1 MTVAEEVR
9 QMRRALGQELAR
21 LRQAA
26 GFTQRQFAPLTAYS
40 RSTLSDAE
48 LGRSRVGRDFW
59 ERCQAVLQAGDTLT
73 RRYDETEAVAAA
85 HQAAAVHD
93 ARSARGPLSEVP
105 VTVQVCPVCHQ
116 PVKVILLAGNPGR
129 RLPASPPGGDSAG
142 HGNHD
147 KTPRTGR
154 RRSHLFRRRM
164 RSGSCDRPVGMCS
177 RPGYVNLTAA

>member
-9 QMRRALGQELAR
+9 QMRRALGQELSR
-21 LRQAA
+21 LRQSA

-93 ARSARGPLSEVP
+93 ARSARGPLAEVP

-116 PVKVILLAGNPGR
+116 PVRVILLAGNPGR

-142 HGNHD
+142 MG
-147 KTPRTGR
+147 TMTR
-154 RRSHLFRRRM
+154 RRVLAAGAVTCFAAGCGAGAATVPSA
-164 RSGSCDRPVGMCS
+164 CAVG
-177 RPGYVNLTAA
+177 PDT